1 MQIVCSLKAY
11 ENVLEGWKRLI
22 VNISE
27 ALAFVS
33 VGHGIAGK
41 FYYYC
46 VLVSIIITMAWAGDA
61 DVFQNAEQGQH
72 LSAGN
77 TKFAFDLY
85 QRQTLPEDDN
95 IIFSPFSIYTALA
108 MTYLGARGQTKSQ
121 MRDVLH
127 FDDVEEEHLH
137 QAFSDILSALN
148 KSEQAYKLY
157 TANQLF
163 GEKTYSFLDEF
174 LANGLKY
181 YAAELAPVDFR

>member
-1 MQIVCSLKAY
+1 M
-11 ENVLEGWKRLI
+11 LI
-22 VNISE
+22 SQFKTLV
-27 ALAFVS
+27 FVS
-33 VGHGIAGK
+33 VGHGISRK
-41 FYYYC
+41 FCYFSI
-46 VLVSIIITMAWAGDA
+46 LVSIIIAVAWAGDA

-157 TANQLF
+157 TANRLF

-174 LANGLKY
+174 LAAGLKY
-181 YAAELAPVDFR
+181 YAAELAPIDFR